1 MDKNK
6 MHFYK
11 LSKLIVV
18 LLVFFVGCSTSPK
31 IEKTEIA
38 QKPIVIWDT
47 SDSEHM
53 ADSLISELLSSDW
66 ASKISKKRKPI
77 IVVGK
82 LNSYSIDS
90 IDIKTLEKNLE
101 RSLVNSGEV
110 SFISS
115 KEKREEIRY
124 DRRNSLDFED
134 SKSFNQYLKSLKS
147 DFFLQGNFRVTIDS
161 ANTSVRK
168 TYIMEV
174 ELLNA
179 RDTKIV
185 WKGTNS
191 ISK

>member
-1 MDKNK
+1 MYFN
-6 MHFYK
+6 K

-18 LLVFFVGCSTSPK
+18 PLVFFVGCSTSTK

-38 QKPIVIWDT
+38 QKPIVVWDT
-47 SDSEHM
+47 SDSEYM

-82 LNSYSIDS
+82 LNSNSIDS
-90 IDIKTLEKNLE
+90 IYLKTLEKNLE

-124 DRRNSLDFED
+124 DRRNSSDFED

-147 DFFLQGNFRVTIDS
+147 DFFLQGNFRVSIDS
-161 ANTSVRK
+161 SGTSVQK
-168 TYIMEV
+168 KYTLDV

-179 RDTKIV
+179 KDAKIV
-185 WKGTNS
+185 WKRTNS